1 MASRSK
7 GKRKFGESSLGEPSD
22 FGASPPRPA
31 EIYNNPSEN
40 PLDGLESTGNLEDDS
55 AAEMKAIHDAMIET
69 RRKVDRKVKHAI
81 DGAYYMTIVWLSR
94 DDRDAFLKAVRMD
107 RSVYRGSFLD
117 GYQLTRQLELDIE
130 YPFNNN
136 S

>member
-1 MASRSK
+1 MASRGKS
-7 GKRKFGESSLGEPSD
+7 KRKFGESSLGEPGS
-22 FGASPPRPA
+22 FGESMARPK
-31 EIYNNPSEN
+31 EMYDNPSEN
-40 PLDGLESTGNLEDDS
+40 PLEGLEPSGNLEDDS

-81 DGAYYMTIVWLSR
+81 DGAYYMTIVWLSV
-94 DDRDAFLKAVRMD
+94 DDRDAFLKEVRMD

-117 GYQLTRQLELDIE
+117 GYQLTRQLGLDIE
-130 YPFNNN
+130 YPYKD